1 MSRFR
6 VFAWERQARGGGGRI
21 ALRVAAERPGHYFK
35 RSDGEEQVEAANAAA
50 ALDSF
55 FREHAGHAEGV
66 MIIEEDGRGHPVEGI
81 DYDPDRTYVWIED
94 GKMMEYQ
101 GMAEATAGAV
111 SCPLCD
117 GSGEVDEEIAQ
128 EFADI
133 WHSNEYVEEES

>member
-1 MSRFR
+1 MPRFR
-6 VFAWERQARGGGGRI
+6 VFYVERQPKDGGEQI
-21 ALRVAAERPGHYFK
+21 DLRAAGARPGGYFK
-35 RSDGEEQVEAANAAA
+35 ETDWEEQVEGKNAPA

-66 MIIEEDGRGHPVEGI
+66 MIIEEDGRGHPIEGL
-81 DYDPDRTYVWIED
+81 DYDPDRTYVWVEE
-94 GKMMEYQ
+94 GNLMEYQ

-128 EFADI
+128 EFTEV
-133 WHSNEYVEEES
+133 WHSNEYAEEES

>member
-1 MSRFR
+1 MARFR
-6 VFAWERQARGGGGRI
+6 VFYIERQPKDGGGRI
-21 ALRVAAERPGHYFK
+21 DLRAAGARPGSYFK
-35 RSDGEEQVEAANAAA
+35 ETDWEEQVEAPNAKA

-81 DYDPDRTYVWIED
+81 DYDPDRTYVWVED
-94 GKMMEYQ
+94 GKLMEYQ
-101 GMAEATAGAV
+101 GMAEATAGAI

-128 EFADI
+128 EFSSI

>member
-1 MSRFR
+1 MARFR
-6 VFAWERQARGGGGRI
+6 VFYIERQPRDGGAQI
-21 ALRVAAERPGHYFK
+21 DLRAAAATPGEYFK
-35 RSDGEEQVEAANAAA
+35 ETDWEEQVEAANAPA

-55 FREHAGHAEGV
+55 FRDHAGHAEGV
-66 MIIEEDGRGHPVEGI
+66 MIIEEDGRGHPVEGL
-81 DYDPDRTYVWIED
+81 DYDPDRTYVWVEE
-94 GKMMEYQ
+94 GKLMEYQ

-133 WHSNEYVEEES
+133 WHDNEYVEEES

>member
-1 MSRFR
+1 MTRFR
-6 VFAWERQARGGGGRI
+6 VFYIERQPKDGGGQI
-21 ALRVAAERPGHYFK
+21 DLRAAVARPGSYFK
-35 RSDGEEQVEAANAAA
+35 ETDWEEQVEAPSANA

-133 WHSNEYVEEES
+133 WHNNEYVEEES